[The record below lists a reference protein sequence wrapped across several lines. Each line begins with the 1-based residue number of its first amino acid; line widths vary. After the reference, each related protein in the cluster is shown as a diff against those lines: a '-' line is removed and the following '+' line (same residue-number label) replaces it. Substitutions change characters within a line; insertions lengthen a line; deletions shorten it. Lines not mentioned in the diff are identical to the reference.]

1 MKVYAFGKYILLT
14 WAPPLEEN
22 GLITGY
28 ELGAV
33 KYQTSQNVPKVPRD
47 TKMKPNDFR
56 ALLSD
61 LDFKTKYA
69 VEIVAKTSIGEGP
82 AVKELTSTIERSGT
96 VLHSLVYYIYMRDLA
111 AMLVQ
116 LTSPPPKKKKKE
128 KKKERKTNKQTEKR

>member
-1 MKVYAFGKYILLT
+1 MLHHSVPGPPSKVKVYAFGKYILLT

-82 AVKELTSTIERSGT
+82 AVKELTSTIEKSGT
-96 VLHSLVYYIYMRDLA
+96 VLHSLVQVYSHTVKPMK
-111 AMLVQ
+111 V
-116 LTSPPPKKKKKE
+116 KG
-128 KKKERKTNKQTEKR
+128 

>member
-1 MKVYAFGKYILLT
+1 MKVYAFGEYILLT

-82 AVKELTSTIERSGT
+82 AVKELTSTIEKSGT
-96 VLHSLVYYIYMRDLA
+96 VLHSLVQVYSHTVKPMK
-111 AMLVQ
+111 V
-116 LTSPPPKKKKKE
+116 KG
-128 KKKERKTNKQTEKR
+128 